1 VPADDSRREASRLA
15 RWLLGWDEA
24 AWLTRSAEAP
34 PSDFPARFAAAVA
47 RRRRREPLAYILG
60 EREFYGRAFLVTP
73 AVLIPRPETE
83 LVVDEALTIIRS
95 GTGRPP
101 SPPASAR
108 QAPPSPPAS
117 ARQAPPSPP
126 ASARQ
131 ARHLIVVDIGTGSGC
146 LAITIALECP
156 DVRVIAVDTSAAALQ
171 VARENARR
179 HGVADRIEF
188 RQGDLLQPL
197 TDPVDLVVS
206 NPPYVPER
214 DRPSI
219 APEVAGYE
227 PAGALFAGADG
238 LDVVRALIPAAARA
252 LAPGGSL
259 VMEFGWGQSSEIAQL
274 VERTPRLALRHI
286 RQDLQGIP
294 RVVVAEQTGAI
305 PT

>member
-34 PSDFPARFAAAVA
+34 PPDFAARFAAAVA
-47 RRRRREPLAYILG
+47 RRCRREPLAYILG
-60 EREFYGRAFLVTP
+60 EREFYGRAFFVTP

-95 GTGRPP
+95 GTGR
-101 SPPASAR
+101 
-108 QAPPSPPAS
+108 PPSPPAS

-156 DVRVIAVDTSAAALQ
+156 DVRVIAVDTSAAALE

-188 RQGDLLQPL
+188 RQGDLLPPL

-274 VERTPRLALRHI
+274 VERTPWLALRHI